1 MWPDAGTELSRT
13 EWLTQRLSELGAEQ
27 SVRVIEAL
35 AAALANQLQDSSDDR
50 SASAAFLA
58 EPATSF
64 RHDTAPDHPEW
75 VDMCRR
81 IARRALHGSLIDPT
95 SGATAF
101 HRIDEEAIWAR
112 DHLPVS
118 VVGPF
123 LFYRA

>member
-1 MWPDAGTELSRT
+1 MWPDAGTELGRT
-13 EWLTQRLSELGAEQ
+13 EWLTQRLLELGVEQ

-35 AAALANQLQDSSDDR
+35 AAALANQLQEPSGER
-50 SASAAFLA
+50 SIGAAFLA
-58 EPATSF
+58 EPAAAF

-75 VDMCRR
+75 FDMCHR
-81 IARRALHGSLIDPT
+81 IARRAVHGSLADPT
-95 SGATAF
+95 CGATAF
-101 HRIDEEAIWAR
+101 HRIDEEPTWAR